1 MKEKVEEEIKRWQPY
16 FYNYETFC
24 INILADVLAFIP
36 EDKREELI
44 KRVEDL
50 LKDVKEPISS
60 EAMLSSIKDD
70 VSNFENMSNEAGMAL
85 RTLQWVKDEMEKE
98 TK

>member
-1 MKEKVEEEIKRWQPY
+1 MKEKIEEEKRRWQPY

-24 INILADVLAFIP
+24 INILADVLAFTP
-36 EDKREELI
+36 ADKREELI

-50 LKDVKEPISS
+50 LKDVKEPISA

-70 VSNFENMSNEAGMAL
+70 ISNFENMSNEAGMVL
-85 RTLQWVKDEMEKE
+85 RTLQWVEDEMEKE
-98 TK
+98 TE